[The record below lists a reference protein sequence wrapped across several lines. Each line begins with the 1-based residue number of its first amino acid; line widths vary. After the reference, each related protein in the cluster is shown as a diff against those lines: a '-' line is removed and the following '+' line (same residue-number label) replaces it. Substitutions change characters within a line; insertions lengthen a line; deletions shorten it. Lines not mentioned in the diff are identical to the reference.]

1 MGFLTAAFKRLYQKL
16 PEQKIDMRFEKN
28 NSATEHSLRWLR
40 FFLVAVVAILVLVP
54 VTVSAQAAPTVP
66 AANGHG
72 KLSADLANFPLN
84 ADGTV
89 SVIVQFNQT
98 PTARHFAHM
107 AARGGKLKFS
117 LEHINGAAYRIPVKM
132 LVWLQNN
139 PDVAY
144 VSPDRPN
151 NVASDDDIPAVEG
164 DVARQQYGLDGTGVG
179 VAVIDSGVF
188 NHDDL
193 KTANGWG
200 SRIVYSE
207 SFIPGDTSTN
217 DAYGHGT
224 HVAGIVAGNGHDSQS
239 GYPTQYVGVAPNAN
253 IINLRVLDANG
264 SGTDSQVIA
273 AIERA
278 IQLKDTYNIRVINLS
293 LGRGVYESYALD
305 PVCQAVEAAWES
317 GIVVVVAAG
326 NQGRNNDYGTQGYA
340 TIQAPGNDPNV
351 ITVGATKTNGTPGR
365 LDDTV
370 ASFSSKGPTLLDHV
384 VKPDLVAPGNRIVS
398 LASPGSTLVSSLL
411 SLNIQPI
418 STCILGLLGNN
429 CSTGLGG
436 KYTRLSGTS
445 MATPMVAGAAALM
458 FQKDPTLTPDT
469 IKARMM
475 KTAWKGYPGNS
486 WASDKWGRSYFAQ
499 YDVFTIGAGY
509 LDIYAS
515 LKSNDIVN
523 GGASS
528 PIAYRNATTGK
539 YGFVNSQSIVWGNSI
554 IWGNS
559 IVWGDSIVW
568 GGNCVISDSIIWGD
582 SIVWGDTTL
591 AANSIIWGESIVWG
605 AHSMNALSS
614 GEDGEN

>member
-1 MGFLTAAFKRLYQKL
+1 MKVKHKKL
-16 PEQKIDMRFEKN
+16 
-28 NSATEHSLRWLR
+28 ATERGPRWLR
-40 FFLVAVVAILVLVP
+40 FLHIAMVAILILLP
-54 VTVSAQAAPTVP
+54 VTLSAQPGSNSQAALK
-66 AANGHG
+66 HS
-72 KLSADLANFPLN
+72 KLAADLANFPLN

-89 SVIVQFNQT
+89 SVIIQFKQT
-98 PTARHFAHM
+98 PKAHASEM
-107 AARGGKLKFS
+107 AAQGGRLKFS
-117 LEHINGAAYRIPVKM
+117 FDHINGAAYRIPVRM
-132 LVWLQNN
+132 LAWLQMH

-151 NVASDDDIPAVEG
+151 KVASDDDIPAVEG

-179 VAVIDSGVF
+179 VAIIDSGVF

-193 KTANGWG
+193 QKSGGLG

-224 HVAGIVAGNGHDSQS
+224 HVAGIVAGNGHDSVN
-239 GYPTQYVGVAPNAN
+239 GYPVQYVGVAPNAN

-264 SGTDSQVIA
+264 AGTDSQVIA
-273 AIERA
+273 AIQRA
-278 IQLKDTYNIRVINLS
+278 IQLKSTYNIRVINLS
-293 LGRGVYESYALD
+293 LGRQVYESYALD
-305 PVCQAVEAAWES
+305 PVCQAVEAAWKA

-326 NQGRNNDYGTQGYA
+326 NSGRDNSYGTQGYA

-365 LDDTV
+365 LDDTI
-370 ASFSSKGPTLLDHV
+370 ASYSSKGPTLLDHV
-384 VKPDLVAPGNRIVS
+384 VKPDLVAPGNRVVS
-398 LASPGSTLVSSLL
+398 LASPGSNLVTSLA

-418 STCILGLLGNN
+418 TSCILGLLGNN
-429 CSTGLGG
+429 CTTGASG

-445 MATPMVAGAAALM
+445 MATPIVAGAAALM

-486 WASDKWGRSYFAQ
+486 WAYDNYGKSYFSQ

-509 LDIYAS
+509 LDIYGA
-515 LKSNDIVN
+515 LKSTDVVN
-523 GGASS
+523 GGAPS
-528 PIAYRNATTGK
+528 PVAFRNTTTGT
-539 YGFVNSQSIVWGNSI
+539 YAFMNSQSITWGNSITWGSSI

-559 IVWGDSIVW
+559 IVWGSNAVL
-568 GGNCVISDSIIWGD
+568 SDSIIWGD
-582 SIVWGDTTL
+582 SIVWGDCTL
-591 AANSIIWGESIVWG
+591 TANSIIWGQSIVWG
-605 AHSMNALSS
+605 SNSVNALSD

>member
-1 MGFLTAAFKRLYQKL
+1 
-16 PEQKIDMRFEKN
+16 MRFEKN
-28 NSATEHSLRWLR
+28 NSATELSSSWLR
-40 FFLVAVVAILVLVP
+40 FFLLAVVAILVLAP
-54 VTVSAQAAPTVP
+54 MTLSAKAAPKVP
-66 AANGHG
+66 AANGHS
-72 KLSADLANFPLN
+72 KVSADLANFPLN

-89 SVIVQFNQT
+89 SVIIQFNQA
-98 PTARHFAHM
+98 PKAQHFADL

-117 LEHINGAAYRIPVKM
+117 LEHINGAAYRVPVKV
-132 LVWLQNN
+132 LVWLQNH

-151 NVASDDDIPAVEG
+151 KVASDDDIPAVEG
-164 DVARQQYGLDGTGVG
+164 DIARQQYGLDGTGVG
-179 VAVIDSGVF
+179 IAVIDSGVF

-193 KTANGWG
+193 KTANGLG

-207 SFIPGDTSTN
+207 SFIPGDLSIN

-273 AIERA
+273 AIQRA
-278 IQLKDTYNIRVINLS
+278 IQLKSTYNIRVINLS
-293 LGRGVYESYALD
+293 LGRGIYESYTLD
-305 PVCQAVEAAWES
+305 PVCQSVEAAWKA

-351 ITVGATKTNGTPGR
+351 ITVGATKTNGTPAR

-370 ASFSSKGPTLLDHV
+370 ASYSSKGPTLLDHV
-384 VKPDLVAPGNRIVS
+384 VKPDMVAPGNRVVS
-398 LASPGSTLVSSLL
+398 LASPGSILVSSLL
-411 SLNIQPI
+411 SLNVQPI
-418 STCILGLLGNN
+418 TTCILGLLGNN
-429 CSTGLGG
+429 CSTGLSG

-445 MATPMVAGAAALM
+445 MATPIVAGAAALM

-486 WASDKWGRSYFAQ
+486 WASDSKGKSYFSQ

-509 LDIYAS
+509 LDVYAS
-515 LKSNDIVN
+515 LKNNDVVN

-528 PIAYRNATTGK
+528 PIAYRSTATGK
-539 YGFVNSQSIVWGNSI
+539 YGLMNSQSITWGNSI
-554 IWGNS
+554 TWGSS
-559 IVWGDSIVW
+559 IIWGDSIVW

-591 AANSIIWGESIVWG
+591 AANNTIWGQSIIWG
-605 AHSMNALSS
+605 ADSMAALSD

>member
-1 MGFLTAAFKRLYQKL
+1 MRLENK
-16 PEQKIDMRFEKN
+16 KF
-28 NSATEHSLRWLR
+28 ATEKGLSWLR
-40 FFLVAVVAILVLVP
+40 FFLMAVVAVLVLVP
-54 VTVSAQAAPTVP
+54 VIAQAAPKDP
-66 AANGHG
+66 GANGHS
-72 KLSADLANFPLN
+72 KLAADLANFPLN

-89 SVIVQFNQT
+89 SVIIQFKQA
-98 PTARHFAHM
+98 PKAHASEM
-107 AARGGKLKFS
+107 AAQGGRLKFS
-117 LEHINGAAYRIPVKM
+117 FDHINGAAYRIPVRM
-132 LVWLQNN
+132 LAWLENH

-151 NVASDDDIPAVEG
+151 KVASDDAIPAVEG
-164 DVARQQYGLDGTGVG
+164 DVARQQYGLDGTGIG
-179 VAVIDSGVF
+179 VAIIDSGVF

-193 KTANGWG
+193 QKSIGLG

-207 SFIPGDTSTN
+207 SFIPGDPSTN

-224 HVAGIVAGNGHDSQS
+224 HVAGIVAGNGHDSVS

-253 IINLRVLDANG
+253 IINLRVLDAKG

-273 AIERA
+273 AIQRA
-278 IQLKDTYNIRVINLS
+278 IQLKSTYNIRVINLS
-293 LGRGVYESYALD
+293 LGRSVYESYALD
-305 PVCQAVEAAWES
+305 PVCQAVEAAWKA

-326 NQGRNNDYGTQGYA
+326 NGGRDNSYGTQGYA

-370 ASFSSKGPTLLDHV
+370 ASYSSKGPTLVDHV
-384 VKPDLVAPGNRIVS
+384 VKPDLVAPGNRVVS

-418 STCILGLLGNN
+418 TTCLLGLLGNN
-429 CSTGLGG
+429 CSSGVSG

-445 MATPMVAGAAALM
+445 MATPIVAGAAALM

-486 WASDKWGRSYFAQ
+486 WASDNSGKSYFSQ

-509 LDIYAS
+509 LDIYSS
-515 LKSNDIVN
+515 LRSADVVN
-523 GGASS
+523 GGAPS
-528 PIAYRNATTGK
+528 PIAYRNTATGK
-539 YGFVNSQSIVWGNSI
+539 YSLMNSQSITWGNSITWGSSI
-554 IWGNS
+554 IWGN
-559 IVWGDSIVW
+559 SIVW

-582 SIVWGDTTL
+582 SIVWGDTTVG
-591 AANSIIWGESIVWG
+591 ANSIIWGDSIIWG
-605 AHSMNALSS
+605 ANSMNALSD